1 MSIEPPYLRIAAV
14 LRRRI
19 RSGELG
25 PGAKVPSTRELA
37 REWNVALATAAH
49 ALKALADEGLVRGVP
64 RSGTVVA
71 GTGSSP
77 KRAVARDRD
86 SDLSRERIVDIAIA
100 LADAE
105 GLNALSLRGVA
116 AKLRAPVMS
125 LYRHVAN
132 KDELLDLMADNVLG
146 EERLPSARPRGWR
159 AQLEIAA
166 HKQWRVLRRHPW
178 LARLMSI
185 TRPKPLPNALY
196 HADWILGALDHHGL
210 DASTRMELHILLHA
224 YIQGLAVNL
233 EVEAEAAGE
242 TGLSDDD
249 WMQTQ
254 VGAFHALAA
263 SGRYPAFASTLKE
276 LDADFDLRFEALFER
291 GLKALLDGF
300 ERIIE
305 RR

>member
-1 MSIEPPYLRIAAV
+1 MSTDAPYQRIAAA

-19 RSGELG
+19 RSGELS
-25 PGAKVPSTRELA
+25 PGTKVPSTRELA

-49 ALKALADEGLVRGVP
+49 ALKSLADEGLVRGVP

-71 GTGSSP
+71 GTGP
-77 KRAVARDRD
+77 KRAAARDRD
-86 SDLSRERIVDIAIA
+86 NELSRERIVDIAIA

-105 GLNALSLRGVA
+105 GLSALSLRGVA

-132 KDELLDLMADNVLG
+132 KDELLDLMANNVLG
-146 EERLPSARPRGWR
+146 EERLPTTRPRGWR

-210 DASTRMELHILLHA
+210 DAPTRMELHILLHA

-233 EVEAEAAGE
+233 EAEADAAGE

-263 SGRYPAFASTLKE
+263 SGRYPAFASTLEE
-276 LDADFDLRFEALFER
+276 LNADFDLRFEALFER

-300 ERIIE
+300 ERVIE